1 MYARPTSSTPK
12 GGLTLTENKRYVTP
26 LRNEV
31 DVRSK
36 QQNLVTDN
44 SFEKEFSNKAVVFD
58 TNRPIPSWSFIF
70 VFNIL

>member
-44 SFEKEFSNKAVVFD
+44 SFEKEFSIRQLCLTQNPRQIHLGSHHSLY
-58 TNRPIPSWSFIF
+58 NY
-70 VFNIL
+70 